1 MEITILIQLLL
12 AHVLTDF
19 VLQTDKWVKKK
30 REYGVKSLHFWFHG
44 LLSGILTYL
53 LLQQWGNWWAPLTII
68 ITHIAI
74 DYWKLR
80 HEKGK
85 SKKNKHLVNAF
96 VIDQL
101 LHLLVILLLW
111 LTLIN
116 GFGKVF
122 PFIAM
127 LFTEKNYLAIVFS
140 AVVLIWPAGII
151 IGKTTKPFRQQID
164 MGDSLTKAG
173 LYIGV
178 LERLL
183 VFVFIIIGQY
193 AAIGFLIAAKSIL
206 RITKD
211 NNKDSK
217 KKTEYVLIGTMLSFT
232 VAILVGLL
240 TKSMF

>member
-116 GFGKVF
+116 GFEKVF

-140 AVVLIWPAGII
+140 VVVLIWPAGII

-193 AAIGFLIAAKSIL
+193 AAIGFLIAAKSVL

-211 NNKDSK
+211 NDKDSR